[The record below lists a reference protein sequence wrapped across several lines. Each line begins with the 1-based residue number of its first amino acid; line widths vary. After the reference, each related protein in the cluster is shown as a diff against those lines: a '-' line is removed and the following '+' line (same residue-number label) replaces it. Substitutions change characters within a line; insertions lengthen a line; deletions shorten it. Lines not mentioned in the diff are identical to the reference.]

1 MAFEGC
7 GISEDIIENY
17 SDYAEV
23 LPSLTCV
30 ICLDVVKDPVECPK
44 CESLYCAGC
53 WKMIQISGK
62 KCVLNCGEANMV
74 KANMFI
80 YNILNKL
87 RIKCPNCNKGGITYS
102 TYVLHEELCTIND
115 KYGQIEELEKILQE
129 KEKEI
134 SSSQGVLVKKPILSK
149 EEIRK
154 RLVTFNLGVNQ
165 KMELYKAAIEG
176 RLADFRDLVT
186 YKKYPILEEVS
197 AHNYYWTPLHY
208 AMHYGKTEIVFYI
221 LDTMKERGELNN
233 AMNLK
238 SDDNRCPIQCLL
250 KSNSVPMDSKKKIIK
265 MLFDK
270 YDFDISKELLQEM
283 KNRNLE
289 SLIPKNK

>member
-7 GISEDIIENY
+7 GINEDIIENY
-17 SDYAEV
+17 NDYADI
-23 LPSLTCV
+23 LSSLTCV

-53 WKMIQISGK
+53 WKMIKISGK
-62 KCVLNCGEANMV
+62 KCVLNCGEENMV
-74 KANMFI
+74 KANKFI
-80 YNILNKL
+80 YNKLNKL
-87 RIKCPNCNKGGITYS
+87 RIKCPNCNKGGISYS
-102 TYVLHEELCTIND
+102 TYVLHEELCSIND
-115 KYGQIEELEKILQE
+115 KYAQIKELKRVLEEKD
-129 KEKEI
+129 KEI
-134 SSSQGVLVKKPILSK
+134 QSSRAGISNVPLLSK

-154 RLVTFNLGVNQ
+154 RLVTFHLGVQQ

-176 RLADFRDLVT
+176 RLADFKDLVNN
-186 YKKYPILEEVS
+186 KKYPILEEVS

-208 AMHYGKTEIVFYI
+208 AMHYGKIEIVFYI
-221 LDTMKERGELNN
+221 LDTMKAKGELNN

-250 KSNSVPMDSKKKIIK
+250 KSNSVPMETKRKIIQ
-265 MLFDK
+265 MLFEK
-270 YDFDISKELLQEM
+270 YEFDVSRELLQEM

-289 SLIPKNK
+289 YLIPKK